1 MDRMNKLAI
10 LLFLT
15 GPVFAA
21 AFTGCLPVTK
31 SSLSDNQPP
40 TAVIDSVTPTEV
52 AYGERVAFV
61 GHGVDADGSVV
72 AYVWRSSIDGE
83 LSESAS
89 FETSSLSRGTH
100 TVWFKVQDDK
110 GAWSA
115 EVPVVVMVVPQGVLK
130 PNIRTF
136 VAEPSTITEG
146 KPSVLSWNVSG
157 ANAVTIEPGIGN
169 VPVVG
174 SRTVTPAKTTTYLLM
189 ASNDAGT
196 VSTTVQV
203 VVVSTSPVRRLE
215 LYSIVGEEG
224 QVRKDGYVG
233 PEVQVGDVKNGTPI
247 QAFLSFDISMIP
259 QGAIIKSAYLDLTG
273 ASVFGEPFRN
283 LGMLRVY
290 ECRYGVLSSKD
301 FAVGSGPGIPLHS
314 FSFLV
319 DEPVTSSL
327 LVSAIQDRVKEGSGR
342 FQLRLQFDKPSFYN
356 NQGDYVALWEGKSR
370 LVIEYQE

>member
-1 MDRMNKLAI
+1 MDRVDKLVI
-10 LLFLT
+10 FLLVT
-15 GPVFAA
+15 GLVLATGFV
-21 AFTGCLPVTK
+21 GCLPVTK
-31 SSLSDNQPP
+31 PSVSANQPP
-40 TAVIDSVTPTEV
+40 TAIIDSVAPTEV
-52 AYGERVAFV
+52 AYGERVTFV
-61 GHGVDADGSVV
+61 GHGEDADGSVV

-83 LSESAS
+83 LSKSAR

-110 GAWSA
+110 GLWSA

-136 VAEPSTITEG
+136 VAEPATITEG
-146 KPSVLSWNVSG
+146 KSCVLSWNVSG
-157 ANAVTIEPGIGN
+157 ANMVTVEPGIGN
-169 VPVVG
+169 VPAVG
-174 SRTVTPAKTTTYLLM
+174 SRTVAPAKTTTYLLM

-203 VVVSTSPVRRLE
+203 IVVSTSLARKLE
-215 LYSIVGEEG
+215 LFSIIGEEG
-224 QVRKDGYVG
+224 QVRKDGYVS
-233 PEVQVGDVKNGTPI
+233 PEPQVGDIKNGTPM

-259 QGAIIKSAYLDLTG
+259 QGAIIKSAYLDLTA

-290 ECRYGVLSSKD
+290 ECRYGTLSSKD
-301 FAVGSGPGIPLHS
+301 FAIGPGPGVPLHS

-327 LVSAIQDRVKEGSGR
+327 LVSAIQDRVKEGSER

-356 NQGDYVALWEGKSR
+356 NQGDYVLLWEGRSR